1 MVKKSI
7 KKVVEEPIKEIEE
20 VFKEEP
26 KKKRVMTSEQLEHLA
41 RIRKIAAA
49 KKTEIKERDTK
60 VRNLEKEELELK
72 AKKYDN
78 IQEQKQKLNEKPK
91 EIKKKVKEVVK
102 DVVSDEDEDNDS
114 SSENEA
120 IQKKSHKSKPTKIT
134 DFDDDNIHHIAYE
147 TSQHKLLQK
156 VMSNRILNNLSNYKN
171 IVGMKYY

>member
-78 IQEQKQKLNEKPK
+78 IQEQKQKLSEKPK
-91 EIKKKVKEVVK
+91 EIKKKVKDVVK
-102 DVVSDEDEDNDS
+102 DVVSDEDNDY
-114 SSENEA
+114 SSEDEVV
-120 IQKKSHKSKPTKIT
+120 QKKQSHQNKPKKIS
-134 DFDDDNIHHIAYE
+134 DIDDMNVHHLAFQA
-147 TSQHKLLQK
+147 SQHQLLEK